1 MANVSP
7 HVHRVVLCEV
17 LDGRIQGSAIA
28 APFRFASQE
37 ECFYLLVCV
46 HRLTLQVFVRFDEEI
61 MPLVRME
68 VKCLSEKIIFTD
80 ERLCSTVCCGVDI
93 LDLLLTP
100 D

>member
-1 MANVSP
+1 
-7 HVHRVVLCEV
+7 
-17 LDGRIQGSAIA
+17 
-28 APFRFASQE
+28 
-37 ECFYLLVCV
+37 
-46 HRLTLQVFVRFDEEI
+46 

-68 VKCLSEKIIFTD
+68 VKCINNKIMFTD